1 MTQAPSQ
8 DPTSRDHYTGIRFS
22 TYKFGGDQVV
32 GTNIQII
39 AISKISLGGLKIEA
53 IVRTG
58 DSIIE
63 DKSLKKLK

>member
-1 MTQAPSQ
+1 M
-8 DPTSRDHYTGIRFS
+8 
-22 TYKFGGDQVV
+22 